1 MIKHS
6 QVEDKT
12 ELVDVA
18 KPTAKE
24 VGTCSRLNHS
34 LFLFFSFYSFKRYSE
49 KRRRTRDF
57 VCVEGWRIVSIGS
70 APFLKFGF
78 GNSTRKHYTHHF
90 CYCHL
95 TKFYFSSAKSIP
107 PTFLGGRSL
116 DWGKNGSSHVLFF
129 WH

>member
-34 LFLFFSFYSFKRYSE
+34 LFLFF
-49 KRRRTRDF
+49 
-57 VCVEGWRIVSIGS
+57 
-70 APFLKFGF
+70 
-78 GNSTRKHYTHHF
+78 
-90 CYCHL
+90 
-95 TKFYFSSAKSIP
+95 
-107 PTFLGGRSL
+107 
-116 DWGKNGSSHVLFF
+116 LFF
-129 WH
+129 LFFQKIFGKEKKNKGLCVC